1 MKTIKILVIVFI
13 LLGFAS
19 KAVNGQAEVFRGTVP
34 MCAYLD
40 CVGELVCGE
49 FSYNGVSNKNMN
61 MSNEH
66 SIFIGQTSG
75 TVYKVMGINHYQINK
90 MRRQEPKDCAASRT
104 DQHTYIIHANGEII
118 AKLQVVFHMTINA
131 NGELTAWVEPDSY
144 SVECF

>member
-1 MKTIKILVIVFI
+1 MKAIKVMAIVFI
-13 LLGFAS
+13 MLGFAS

-34 MCAYLD
+34 MCTYLT
-40 CVGELVCGE
+40 CVDELVCGE
-49 FSYNGVSNKNMN
+49 FSYNGVSNKNMD
-61 MSNEH
+61 MSYEH

-90 MRRQEPKDCAASRT
+90 ARRQEPKDCAMSRT
-104 DQHTYIIHANGEII
+104 DQSSYIIHANGKII

-131 NGELTAWVEPDSY
+131 NGELTAWVEPDSW